1 MFPFAHSVPSAGF
14 ALRGWY
20 VLHLLRSCTLWM
32 RIHVLVFP
40 NSNNNLVQFIISG
53 IGVCLGIH
61 HLLLSASLDISY
73 PKKCIPFFFFSTFR
87 SPDILNFNDM
97 CEVMSDILIW
107 IFLSAILF
115 QEYLQTCMNKL
126 ENLFEQHRRLC
137 YSVNIT
143 AQNIPPSNN
152 NNNNNCNTG
161 NNIDANKNNT
171 FNSNNNSTPTN
182 NNNSPSLEMTP
193 PQQTNIQSKSKSQSG
208 TPTDVQDVKF

>member
-73 PKKCIPFFFFSTFR
+73 PKKCIPFFFFFYLSFAWYIEFQWYVRGDERYTN
-87 SPDILNFNDM
+87 LNFSFCHSLPGIPANVY
-97 CEVMSDILIW
+97 EQIREFIRTT
-107 IFLSAILF
+107 SAIVLF
-115 QEYLQTCMNKL
+115 GEY
-126 ENLFEQHRRLC
+126 
-137 YSVNIT
+137 YSTEHSAI
-143 AQNIPPSNN
+143 
-152 NNNNNCNTG
+152 
-161 NNIDANKNNT
+161 
-171 FNSNNNSTPTN
+171 
-182 NNNSPSLEMTP
+182 E
-193 PQQTNIQSKSKSQSG
+193 
-208 TPTDVQDVKF
+208 